1 MLQTRYDTSL
11 TSSYRN
17 RYEKAKVS
25 YFEKEN
31 KVLLTYNYGDSW
43 EFEVDPEMIDSLM
56 GGEAIDLDKF
66 DKAEFN
72 QRMEQYKE

>member
-31 KVLLTYNYGDSW
+31 KLLLTYNYGDSW
-43 EFEVDPEMIDSLM
+43 EFEVDPEMI
-56 GGEAIDLDKF
+56 
-66 DKAEFN
+66 
-72 QRMEQYKE
+72 R